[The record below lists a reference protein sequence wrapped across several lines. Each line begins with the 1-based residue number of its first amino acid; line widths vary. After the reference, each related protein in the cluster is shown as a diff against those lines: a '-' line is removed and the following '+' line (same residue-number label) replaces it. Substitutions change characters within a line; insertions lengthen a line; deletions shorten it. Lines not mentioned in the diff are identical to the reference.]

1 MNCELLVTLMEC
13 DVRFS
18 RLQLIHHNK
27 IRFFCRIPKVKKKM
41 MYSMYCKLTAIPLG
55 LLIIVVEV
63 SRKST
68 RQPTT
73 DFVPLPAA
81 SVARSF
87 CFLLLFHTK
96 TGVHTDHGDSL
107 GPNLIHSFCFK
118 FVLPTAC
125 SLVDE
130 LNESII

>member
-73 DFVPLPAA
+73 DFVSLPA
-81 SVARSF
+81 VLYLLL
-87 CFLLLFHTK
+87 CTIFLLF
-96 TGVHTDHGDSL
+96 
-107 GPNLIHSFCFK
+107 FCCF
-118 FVLPTAC
+118 FTPRRVCIQTTAI
-125 SLVDE
+125 L
-130 LNESII
+130 